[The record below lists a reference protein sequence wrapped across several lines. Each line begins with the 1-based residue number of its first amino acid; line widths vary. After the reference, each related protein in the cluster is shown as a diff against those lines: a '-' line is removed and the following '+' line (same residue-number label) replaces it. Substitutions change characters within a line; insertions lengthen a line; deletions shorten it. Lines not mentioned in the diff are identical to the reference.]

1 MNVHQQFDMS
11 MHGTVRRELPANIDA
26 EAALLGAI
34 FMNNEAM
41 DAIRVP
47 LEPAHF
53 FEPIHGAIFDAMLDL
68 RKAGRVITTISVKS
82 YVPTGQVGDM
92 TVAQYLAHMA
102 ANAVNVINAPDYAYG
117 IMDSAARR
125 AFVSLGEK
133 MADAAFSLDL
143 EIMDEVEALRNR
155 FEDII
160 RALSGP
166 SSAKTLADG
175 AKRALESTATAFKG
189 SGVAGVDYGIRFL
202 MDMVGPFLPG
212 QLVVIGGG
220 TKQGKSS
227 LIEQIIHGA
236 ACNGHPIWI
245 YSGEMGVEEL
255 AHRSLSR
262 VTDIQAWRQIRGK
275 VSEREYEQLETAR
288 RNAETWQDRCFIR
301 DDSMTLSQIERDL
314 KDFAKR
320 HPGGMAII
328 DHIGLVER
336 DRETGKLSE
345 TEFGPFVT
353 RRLKMIANRLRLPI
367 VAAAQLKKNTFAIE
381 DRKMSRSTYMMAIG
395 RRPKYA
401 DIYGSCEKDA
411 NHVIIPFRAEPILQ
425 ELEPS
430 EGSDLHPIW
439 EEVMNTVRGKAEI
452 IVALSRHT
460 RWPQRKEVGWEGTK
474 TMFTDVQSRGQ
485 ETFL

>member
-1 MNVHQQFDMS
+1 
-11 MHGTVRRELPANIDA
+11 
-26 EAALLGAI
+26 
-34 FMNNEAM
+34 MNNDAL

-47 LEPAHF
+47 LEPSHF
-53 FEPIHGAIFDAMLDL
+53 YEPINRDIFDAMLDL

-82 YVPTGQVGDM
+82 YVPSGQVRDM
-92 TVAQYLAHMA
+92 TVPQYLARLA
-102 ANAVNVINAPDYAYG
+102 ANAVTVVNAPDYAYG
-117 IMDSAARR
+117 IMDCAARR
-125 AFVSLGEK
+125 AFVALGQK
-133 MADAAFSLDL
+133 MEDAAFSLDL

-160 RALSGP
+160 RALNGP
-166 SSAKTLADG
+166 STARTLADG
-175 AKRALESTATAFKG
+175 AKRALESTATAYRG

-212 QLVVIGGG
+212 QLIVIGGG

-236 ACNGHPIWI
+236 ASNGHPVWV
-245 YSGEMGVEEL
+245 YSGEMGIEEL

-288 RNAETWQDRCFIR
+288 RNAETWQDRVFIR
-301 DDSMTLSQIERDL
+301 DDSMTLGQIERDL

-336 DRETGKLSE
+336 DREMGKLSE
-345 TEFGPFVT
+345 VELGPYIT
-353 RRLKMIANRLRLPI
+353 KRLKLIANRFRLPV

-381 DRKMSRSTYMMAIG
+381 DRKMSRATYQMAIG

-411 NHVIIPFRAEPILQ
+411 NAVIIPYRAEPILQ

-430 EGSDLHPIW
+430 EGSDLHPVW
-439 EEVMNTVRGKAEI
+439 EEVMSGVRGRAEVI
-452 IVALSRHT
+452 LALSRHT
-460 RWPQRKEVGWEGTK
+460 HWPQRKEVRWNGARTSFEDLSADDQAR
-474 TMFTDVQSRGQ
+474 F
-485 ETFL
+485 F

>member
-1 MNVHQQFDMS
+1 MNAHDMS
-11 MHGTVRRELPANIDA
+11 MHGAARRELPANVEA
-26 EAALLGAI
+26 EQALLGALLV
-34 FMNNEAM
+34 NNTAL
-41 DAIRVP
+41 DAIRLP
-47 LEPAHF
+47 LEAEHF
-53 FEPIHGAIFDAMLDL
+53 SEAVHGKIYGVIVESA
-68 RKAGRVITTISVKS
+68 RQGRAATTITIKNRLDE
-82 YVPTGQVGDM
+82 TMIGDK
-92 TVAQYLAHMA
+92 TTAQYVSSLAV
-102 ANAVNVINAPDYAYG
+102 NAVNLVNVPDFAYS
-117 IMDSAARR
+117 IMDCAARR
-125 AFVSLGEK
+125 AVISIGHK
-133 MADAAFSLDL
+133 MEDAAFSTDM
-143 EIMDEVEALRNR
+143 EIMDEIEALRSR
-155 FEDII
+155 LDDII
-160 RALSGP
+160 RALNGRAE
-166 SSAKTLADG
+166 AKTLAEG
-175 AKRALESTATAFKG
+175 AKRALESTATAYRG

-212 QLVVIGGG
+212 QLIVIGGG

-236 ACNGHPIWI
+236 ACNGHPVWI

-301 DDSMTLSQIERDL
+301 DDSMTLAQIERDL

-353 RRLKMIANRLRLPI
+353 RRLKMVANRLRLPI

-439 EEVMNTVRGKAEI
+439 EEVMGTVRGKAEI

-474 TMFTDVQSRGQ
+474 TMFTDLQ
-485 ETFL
+485 EQDQTRMF